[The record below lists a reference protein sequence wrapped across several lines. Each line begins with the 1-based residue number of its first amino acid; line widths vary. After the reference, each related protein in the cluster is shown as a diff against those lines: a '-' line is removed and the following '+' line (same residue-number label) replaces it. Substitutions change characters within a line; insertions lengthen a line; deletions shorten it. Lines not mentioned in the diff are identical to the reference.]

1 MINPRVLKAQHLAQ
15 QDGEKPTI
23 ERSLRGQRLRRRVA
37 IGDPQ
42 APLLQFLS
50 ILEVNHLLGE
60 DGRLAED
67 VHLVSLG
74 DHFDWGT
81 NAQRKQATREGLEL
95 LAWLAAHPADQV
107 TLLLGNHDLARV
119 GEMVRFQNGNFEQV
133 QEEATRIYTAR
144 PWNFRQEK
152 AFLDSYPSLPSVEI
166 AARDFAC
173 FNERQRDL
181 VRSLLLAGRFRAA
194 TAFDVDFL
202 LCHAG
207 FTEANLETAGIRS
220 QADAEQVAEAMNKR
234 LDVAVQN
241 WNGLEPL
248 HIEGLHLPGSG
259 HHQEGK
265 GIFYHRPEFVG
276 GSAKPRDSLVRRFDP
291 RTLPKGITQVIGHTR
306 DLKCRKLLG
315 AWADSKKTPE
325 GGLRFLRT
333 DGQKVHYA
341 PGVIE
346 KTDAHQ
352 GSLIFADANM
362 GSVRASTYQL
372 LDLDSRRPFVRNGK

>member
-1 MINPRVLKAQHLAQ
+1 MINQRVLKAQHLAQ
-15 QDGEKPTI
+15 QDGENPTV
-23 ERSLRGQRLRRRVA
+23 ERTLRGQKLRRRVA

-50 ILEVNHLLGE
+50 ILDANRLLGE

-67 VHLVSLG
+67 VYLVSLG

-81 NAQRKQATREGLEL
+81 NVQRQQATREGLEL

-119 GEMVRFQNGNFEQV
+119 GEMVRFEDDSFEQV

-152 AFLDSYPSLPSVEI
+152 AFLDSHPGLSSIEV

-181 VRSLLLAGRFRAA
+181 VRSLLLAGRFQTA
-194 TAFDVDFL
+194 TAIDVDFL

-207 FTEANLETAGIRS
+207 FTEADLKTAGIRS
-220 QADAEQVAEAMNKR
+220 EADAEQIANAMNAC
-234 LDVAVQN
+234 LDLAVKN

-248 HIEGLHLPGSG
+248 SIDGLHLPGSG
-259 HHQEGK
+259 HLQEGK

-276 GSAKPRDSLVRRFDP
+276 GPPRARESLVRRFDP
-291 RTLPKGITQVIGHTR
+291 RTLPKGITQVVGHTR

-315 AWADSKKTPE
+315 SWADSKKTPE
-325 GGLRFLRT
+325 GALRFLRT

-341 PGVIE
+341 PGVLE
-346 KTDAHQ
+346 KMNTRQ
-352 GSLIFADANM
+352 GALIFADANM

-372 LDLDSRRPFVRNGK
+372 LDLDSRRPFVRTGN